1 MNVTETKFPTSNI
14 SRIPG

>member
-14 SRIPG
+14 SHIPG